1 MTLAPRKARERQP
14 IASAT
19 RGHRTRQRILDAAE
33 RLFAQGGYN
42 GTSLAAVAEEVG
54 ITQPAILYHFPSK
67 DALLLG
73 LLDEREEPAFDE
85 SSVGLSAFDDVKR
98 LFRTS
103 MSTPQLVRLFTVV
116 LIEGLAED
124 HPAHPLVQKRYAE
137 VQADLSSRLRRGVE
151 AGEMRSDA
159 DVDRDT
165 ALITAVMDGLSIQWL
180 LDPAFDVAAA
190 FDRFADLLRADLAT
204 E

>member
-1 MTLAPRKARERQP
+1 VTLAPRRARQRQP
-14 IASAT
+14 VAST
-19 RGHRTRQRILDAAE
+19 RGRRTRQQILDAAE
-33 RLFAQGGYN
+33 QLFAQGGYN

-67 DALLLG
+67 EALLLG
-73 LLDEREEPAFDE
+73 LLDEREEPAFEE
-85 SSVGLSAFDDVKR
+85 SSEGLGALDDVKR
-98 LFRTS
+98 LFRNS

-116 LIEGLAED
+116 LIEGLAEN
-124 HPAHPLVQKRYAE
+124 HPAHPLVQKRYDE

-151 AGEMRSDA
+151 SGEMRSGA
-159 DVDRDT
+159 DVDRDS

-180 LDPAFDVAAA
+180 LDPTFDVAAA
-190 FDRFADLLRADLAT
+190 FDRFADLLRDDLAA